1 MATGHIGGYLA
12 QQPSDLTG
20 VEDRGLRFINE
31 DWNGSISNG
40 IPFTL
45 KWNETI
51 DDEDGELKLYNVS
64 YPQGGGVSFELV
76 SNLTG
81 SLANMSYV
89 WTPKGLNGSDL
100 YAFWVTRQRAM
111 MRSGRSR
118 HHGKFQTSLVASTGR
133 PRSASLLLLF

>member
-81 SLANMSYV
+81 ERNEYF
-89 WTPKGLNGSDL
+89 P
-100 YAFWVTRQRAM
+100 
-111 MRSGRSR
+111 
-118 HHGKFQTSLVASTGR
+118 
-133 PRSASLLLLF
+133 SADTHIADVYF